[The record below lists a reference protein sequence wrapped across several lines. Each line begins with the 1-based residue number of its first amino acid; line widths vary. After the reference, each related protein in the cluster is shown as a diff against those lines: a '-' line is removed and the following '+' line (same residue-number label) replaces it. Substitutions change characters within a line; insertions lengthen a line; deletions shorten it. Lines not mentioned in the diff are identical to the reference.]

1 MHICKWIGFV
11 SLLSLG
17 ACVAHIQSPV
27 MTQSWAAQSY
37 WVKQSLYG
45 GLFYDD
51 DRYGLVSPEP
61 FEKLT
66 YLKSLAGDYIIP
78 PPSTEIILFG
88 TRVQIQKIEWPTEQN
103 IIKRPLLTPRYLPW
117 IYLTVALDRGAV
129 TLSRERTYVMLV
141 PEEIKSEKALMDWF
155 LNYFSKQDNNL
166 YFLNL
171 SPSEQEAILKPAK

>member
-1 MHICKWIGFV
+1 MSVCKCIGFIG
-11 SLLSLG
+11 LLSLG
-17 ACVAHIQSPV
+17 ACVTHVQRPA
-27 MTQSWAAQSY
+27 MTQNWEAQSY

-51 DRYGLVSPEP
+51 DRYGLISSEP

-66 YLKSLAGDYIIP
+66 YLKSIAGDFIIP
-78 PPSTEIILFG
+78 PPSTEIIAFG

-117 IYLTVALDRGAV
+117 IYLTVALDRGSV
-129 TLSRERTYVMLV
+129 TLNRKLTYIMLV
-141 PEEIKSEKALMDWF
+141 PEEVKSEKTLTDW
-155 LNYFSKQDNNL
+155 LSNYFSKQDNNL